1 MSNSGMIESLAKE
14 ADALRMRALAN
25 EERMAS
31 LKRRTSENFQKNMPT
46 PAPRQSKLSVSLCSE
61 DRMLEPT
68 APVDSRTR

>member
-1 MSNSGMIESLAKE
+1 MSNTGMIESLAKE

-46 PAPRQSKLSVSLCSE
+46 PAPRQSKLSVSCSE